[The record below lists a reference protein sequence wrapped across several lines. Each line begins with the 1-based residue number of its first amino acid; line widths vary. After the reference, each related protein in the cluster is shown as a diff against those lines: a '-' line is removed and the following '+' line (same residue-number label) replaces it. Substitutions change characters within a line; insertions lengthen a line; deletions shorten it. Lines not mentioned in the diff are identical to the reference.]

1 MPGLPTR
8 VRAELGWFGLTT
20 VARHR
25 TDPIIGS
32 IILTDRCNLNCQ
44 HCAVGN
50 IRRVDYPWQRICADM
65 HLLRGQ
71 GVRVLFLY
79 GGEPFLWHDG
89 RRGLRDVVA
98 EARALGFAS
107 VNVVTNGTRGLDL
120 PEADVIL
127 VSVDGTRAHHDRI
140 RGPTYDRVL
149 ESIERAPAA
158 NLCLYM
164 AVNRINVDDIEHVAA
179 LACDLPHVRAVS
191 YNLHT
196 PYPGTEH
203 LTLTMP
209 QRHDACDRIA
219 RLIRAGYPVLNLA
232 SALPRIADLTAPTPC
247 HQCVIVEDGQ
257 QWTCGRC
264 IEIEGLCEQ
273 CGFLFAGELSQ
284 LFAGDPRVV
293 LDAIRTY
300 GRLLGPGSGSS
311 ARSAA

>member
-8 VRAELGWFGLTT
+8 VWAELGWFGLTT

-89 RRGLRDVVA
+89 RRGLSDVVA

-164 AVNRINVDDIEHVAA
+164 AVNRINVDDIEHGAG

-203 LTLTMP
+203 LGLTPETGQAFRIGRERRGQDLQRDVAP
-209 QRHDACDRIA
+209 QSRVA
-219 RLIRAGYPVLNLA
+219 RPVDLAHAAFAKLLQDSIRAN
-232 SALPRIADLTAPTPC
+232 
-247 HQCVIVEDGQ
+247 
-257 QWTCGRC
+257 
-264 IEIEGLCEQ
+264 
-273 CGFLFAGELSQ
+273 
-284 LFAGDPRVV
+284 
-293 LDAIRTY
+293 
-300 GRLLGPGSGSS
+300 GRLDH
-311 ARSAA
+311 R

>member
-1 MPGLPTR
+1 MSRLPMR
-8 VRAELGWFGLTT
+8 VWAELGWFGLNAI
-20 VARHR
+20 ARNR

-32 IILTDRCNLNCQ
+32 IILTDRCNLHCQ

-65 HLLRGQ
+65 HALRGQ
-71 GVRVLFLY
+71 GARVLFLY
-79 GGEPFLWHDG
+79 GGEPFLWRDG
-89 RRGLRDVVA
+89 RRGLRDVVL
-98 EARALGFAS
+98 EARSLGFVS

-127 VSVDGTRAHHDRI
+127 VSVDGTRAHHDQI
-140 RGPTYDRVL
+140 RGPTYDRIL
-149 ESIERAPAA
+149 AAIEEAPAD

-164 AVNRINVDDIEHVAA
+164 AINRVNLDDIEHVAD
-179 LACDLPHVRAVS
+179 LARDLAQVRAVS

-203 LTLTMP
+203 LTLTTP
-209 QRHDACDRIA
+209 QRRDACDRIA
-219 RLIRAGYPVLNLA
+219 ALIHTGYPVLNLVH
-232 SALPRIADLTAPTPC
+232 ALPRIADLSAPTPC

-264 IEIEGLCEQ
+264 IEVPGLCQQ

-284 LFAGDPRVV
+284 LFAGDPLVI
-293 LDAIRTY
+293 LDAVRTY
-300 GRLLGPGSGSS
+300 GRLL
-311 ARSAA
+311 